1 MNIAQSQIA
10 GEDTLRLHDTNIHAA
25 ELAAALADDISY
37 GDTPAE
43 SDAIPDEDCPD
54 DEVDFVVD
62 ETRLPYIVLQ
72 ANHRAR
78 SLTTLPR
85 RARNTLAAIA
95 LTVDQHQPLRSV
107 FARRPYLANRAGQ
120 SLRTLQRGLTDL
132 LAAGMI
138 RSEDEQNRKGSGE
151 FAGRFIYLTEMAARL
166 LGFLQ
171 PLPSRD
177 EAKTDIPSSADQP
190 SATLSGRSLYRFYQG
205 PSSQKRQPGDLPE
218 DVKPLQAMGFSKFYI
233 FALMRS
239 ARVEHGKRLGDIV
252 AVAAK
257 LIAKAKYP
265 RAYLATLLRS
275 PTDFGFLARQRRDAA
290 NRAIAT
296 AEAAQAHAELQARIA
311 GQVFYE
317 RDATT
322 RYAVSTDGTT
332 LTVRDPQEVA
342 DRIAGPGWIAGV
354 ANGLRSAKL
363 LPATPALDARF
374 AERLADGLT
383 NGQRAPRETVGTVGA
398 TSFNAQGAAMAGT
411 TSVEPG
417 AKHTLRTEAD
427 RATGKPGG
435 TPSVSSVPVAEPARR
450 ERSAAMQAG
459 MAELRALLAKPIT
472 R

>member
-1 MNIAQSQIA
+1 MS
-10 GEDTLRLHDTNIHAA
+10 TLA
-25 ELAAALADDISY
+25 
-37 GDTPAE
+37 
-43 SDAIPDEDCPD
+43 
-54 DEVDFVVD
+54 
-62 ETRLPYIVLQ
+62 
-72 ANHRAR
+72 
-78 SLTTLPR
+78 
-85 RARNTLAAIA
+85 TLAA
-95 LTVDQHQPLRSV
+95 
-107 FARRPYLANRAGQ
+107 
-120 SLRTLQRGLTDL
+120 DL

-190 SATLSGRSLYRFYQG
+190 SATLSGRSLYRFYQS

-296 AEAAQAHAELQARIA
+296 AEAARRMGEEAPGVTLEITMPSDDVQGAIERAEVCVVVIDASEPIA
-311 GQVFYE
+311 DQDLKILSMVE
-317 RDATT
+317 
-322 RYAVSTDGTT
+322 
-332 LTVRDPQEVA
+332 E
-342 DRIAGPGWIAGV
+342 AGKALVKGRE
-354 ANGLRSAKL
+354 L
-363 LPATPALDARF
+363 ALDLVDAMVVAADDAFDLRF
-374 AERLADGLT
+374 NISCGGQGAFSGQPPDDEVFIGQAQFPGTADG
-383 NGQRAPRETVGTVGA
+383 Q
-398 TSFNAQGAAMAGT
+398 
-411 TSVEPG
+411 
-417 AKHTLRTEAD
+417 
-427 RATGKPGG
+427 
-435 TPSVSSVPVAEPARR
+435 
-450 ERSAAMQAG
+450 
-459 MAELRALLAKPIT
+459 
-472 R
+472 